1 MKLHRLLGKTGY
13 TTFGCMW
20 EKGRVKAG
28 DTYVCKNPDGTAVP
42 LQSRITAYWPDGS
55 VKWSAHTADA
65 EKLDENIEVTPVSAA
80 EPLETK
86 GLSVEKTETPT
97 LCATAGIR

>member
-13 TTFGCMW
+13 TTFGCML

-42 LQSRITAYWPDGS
+42 PPPRITAYWPDGS
-55 VKWSAHTADA
+55 VKWSRHVAPADRLGSGGELLPGTAA
-65 EKLDENIEVTPVSAA
+65 QESERI
-80 EPLETK
+80 
-86 GLSVEKTETPT
+86 
-97 LCATAGIR
+97 I